1 MSALTKNAL
10 INSFMKILKEK
21 NFDKITI
28 NDITADC
35 GVARMTFY
43 YHFED
48 IYDMV
53 SYIIQEKLRAFVNK
67 DFTYETWRQDY
78 MAVYEAVLTEKVFFS
93 KIFSSIDLRVIQ
105 SYLYT
110 FARQYV
116 LGIIDE
122 QAKRL
127 ELTLNE
133 KKREMVCSV
142 YCYSM
147 VGALL
152 SWISRGMNEEPST
165 YVGRFCRILTG
176 TLEVSLKNSTEN
188 L

>member
-10 INSFMKILKEK
+10 TSSFMKILKEK
-21 NFDKITI
+21 PFDKIAI
-28 NDITADC
+28 NDITSDC

-53 SYIIQEKLRAFVNK
+53 SYIIQEKLSTFVNK
-67 DFTYETWRQDY
+67 DFTYETWQQDY

-122 QAKRL
+122 QTKRL

-133 KKREMVCSV
+133 KKNCLFINGNHYAIVI
-142 YCYSM
+142 
-147 VGALL
+147 VG
-152 SWISRGMNEEPST
+152 IGFVR
-165 YVGRFCRILTG
+165 
-176 TLEVSLKNSTEN
+176 
-188 L
+188 

>member
-1 MSALTKNAL
+1 
-10 INSFMKILKEK
+10 
-21 NFDKITI
+21 
-28 NDITADC
+28 
-35 GVARMTFY
+35 
-43 YHFED
+43 
-48 IYDMV
+48 
-53 SYIIQEKLRAFVNK
+53 
-67 DFTYETWRQDY
+67 

-133 KKREMVCSV
+133 KSEKWFALFIAIVWLALFSV
-142 YCYSM
+142 GYQE
-147 VGALL
+147 A
-152 SWISRGMNEEPST
+152 
-165 YVGRFCRILTG
+165 
-176 TLEVSLKNSTEN
+176 
-188 L
+188 